1 MEEKNFNG
9 FASEAQYEAVL
20 EIVKNEIDSLC
31 DTLMVK
37 YAKDFKQVELWVDDY
52 LIDVEDKGI
61 YVVFYKKETDIISP
75 TQIEVFRRIDRIAT
89 VMFDVLN

>member
-1 MEEKNFNG
+1 MNKKTFNG
-9 FASEAQYEAVL
+9 FASEEKYEAVL
-20 EIVKNEIDSLC
+20 KIVKNEIDSLC

-37 YAKDFKQVELWVDDY
+37 YDKDSKQVELWVDDY